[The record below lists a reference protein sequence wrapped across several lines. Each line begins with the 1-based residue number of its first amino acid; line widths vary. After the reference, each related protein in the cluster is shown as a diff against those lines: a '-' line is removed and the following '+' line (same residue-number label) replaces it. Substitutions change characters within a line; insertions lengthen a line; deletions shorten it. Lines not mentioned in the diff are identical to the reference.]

1 MKAKNLLTFALFLF
15 LIGAVVTIL
24 RREAKTDSNAGTGSV
39 TDVDTPLPAN
49 GMVAY
54 YFHGETRCPTCRN
67 IEAYAQEAIRS
78 GFSEDVDSGKIRWQV
93 VNYETPDNTHFA
105 TDYEIV
111 SSTVVLVRFS
121 QGKQADWRNLMRVW
135 ELVGDK
141 DAFLDYVQ
149 RQTQEMLAET
159 AG

>member
-1 MKAKNLLTFALFLF
+1 MTARNLLTITLLLFVV
-15 LIGAVVTIL
+15 GAVATIVL
-24 RREAKTDSNAGTGSV
+24 REVDNSSSASIALV
-39 TDVDTPLPAN
+39 DVPPTAN
-49 GMVAY
+49 GIVAY

-67 IEAYAQEAIRS
+67 IEAYAHEAVQS
-78 GFSEDVDSGKIRWQV
+78 GFSEELDSERMSWQV

-121 QGKQADWRNLMRVW
+121 QGEQADWRNLMRVW

-141 DAFLDYVQ
+141 DAFVNYVQ
-149 RQTQEMLAET
+149 SQAREMLDET
-159 AG
+159 EG

>member
-1 MKAKNLLTFALFLF
+1 MTAKNLLTIVLLLFVV
-15 LIGAVVTIL
+15 GAVATIVL
-24 RREAKTDSNAGTGSV
+24 READNSSSASIAL
-39 TDVDTPLPAN
+39 VDAPPIAN
-49 GMVAY
+49 GIVTY

-67 IEAYAQEAIRS
+67 IEAYAHEAVHS
-78 GFSEDVDSGKIRWQV
+78 GFSEELDSEKISWQV

-141 DAFLDYVQ
+141 DAFVNYVQ
-149 RQTQEMLAET
+149 SQAREMLVET
-159 AG
+159 EG

>member
-1 MKAKNLLTFALFLF
+1 MTARNLLTITLLLFVV
-15 LIGAVVTIL
+15 GAVATIVL
-24 RREAKTDSNAGTGSV
+24 READNSSSASIAL
-39 TDVDTPLPAN
+39 VDAPPIAN
-49 GMVAY
+49 GIVAY

-67 IEAYAQEAIRS
+67 IEAYAHEAVQS
-78 GFSEDVDSGKIRWQV
+78 GFSEELDSERMSWQV

-121 QGKQADWRNLMRVW
+121 QGEQADWRNLMRVW

-141 DAFLDYVQ
+141 DAFVNYVQ
-149 RQTQEMLAET
+149 SQAREMLDET
-159 AG
+159 EG